1 MANTYTL
8 IASNTVGSGG
18 SAYVEFTSI
27 PNTYT
32 DLNLVGSARTDRSD
46 SFLDYVSLLPNGSSS
61 SISMR
66 RLYGTGSTVGS
77 DTSASYLLAEADT
90 ALDTANTFSNFEFYI
105 PNYNSSNYKSLS
117 IDAANENNS
126 STNNQMSLS
135 AGLWS
140 NTAAITSLRLNVVGG
155 TQFVQY
161 STFYLYGISNS

>member
-8 IASNTVGSGG
+8 IASNSVGSGG

-27 PNTYT
+27 PSTYT
-32 DLNLVGSARTDRSD
+32 DLKLVGSARTDRSD
-46 SFLDYVSLLPNGSSS
+46 SWLDYVSLLPNGSSS
-61 SISMR
+61 NISMR

-117 IDAANENNS
+117 IDAVMENNS

-140 NTAAITSLRLNVVGG
+140 STAAITSLRLNVVGG

-161 STFYLYGISNS
+161 STFYLYGIKNS

>member
-8 IASNTVGSGG
+8 IASNTVSSGG
-18 SAYVEFTSI
+18 SSYVEFTSI
-27 PNTYT
+27 PSTYT
-32 DLNLVGSARTDRSD
+32 DLKLVGSARTDRSD
-46 SFLDYVSLLPNGSSS
+46 SWLDYVSLLPNGSSS
-61 SISMR
+61 NISMR

-77 DTSASYLLAEADT
+77 DTSASYLLAEADG
-90 ALDTANTFSNFEFYI
+90 ALATSNTFSNFEFYI

-140 NTAAITSLRLNVVGG
+140 STAAITSLRLNVVGG